1 MSEEKRQLIRDV
13 TTRIN
18 KLPVDKQHY
27 ILGYM
32 NGVADTVESDTQKE
46 EATIRDSNQRGD
58 DITEQLIPINYS
70 SEQPTVSAR
79 ELYAGLEITDRFSR
93 WFERMSAY
101 GFAEGSDFTS
111 VKSSTL
117 VNNGA
122 EREISDYQVSIDM
135 AKQICMIQRSEKGR
149 QYRQYFIDL
158 EKAWNTP
165 EQIFARALKMAD
177 QTIAKLKDTNK
188 SLVEKIEA
196 DRPKT
201 IFADAVSASHTS
213 ILIGDLA
220 KLICQN
226 GYQIGQKRLFQW
238 MRDNGYLM
246 VSGSSRNMPKQKYVE
261 QGLFEIKESNVQNP
275 DGSVR
280 ITRTTKVSGKGQL
293 YFVNKFLGQ
302 ETEKADGD

>member
-1 MSEEKRQLIRDV
+1 MNEVQIFNSEEFGQVRTVEINGKPYFVANDVAKALGYVETAKAIRTHCKGVSEMDIPSKGGIQCMKIIPEGDIYRLIVRS
-13 TTRIN
+13 
-18 KLPVDKQHY
+18 KLPSAEKFEKWVFDEVIPSIRTNGGY
-27 ILGYM
+27 IAGQETL
-32 NGVADTVESDTQKE
+32 SDE
-46 EATIRDSNQRGD
+46 D
-58 DITEQLIPINYS
+58 L
-70 SEQPTVSAR
+70 
-79 ELYAGLEITDRFSR
+79 
-93 WFERMSAY
+93 
-101 GFAEGSDFTS
+101 
-111 VKSSTL
+111 
-117 VNNGA
+117 
-122 EREISDYQVSIDM
+122 M
-135 AKQICMIQRSEKGR
+135 AKAILVAQKKIKERDQII
-149 QYRQYFIDL
+149 
-158 EKAWNTP
+158 
-165 EQIFARALKMAD
+165 EQQK
-177 QTIAKLKDTNK
+177 Q
-188 SLVEKIEA
+188 KIEA

-302 ETEKADGD
+302 EVAG